1 MYTTRVKIYVYV
13 LCGDSWMDCDDIIR
27 RHHSTTTSL
36 DIRRSTTM
44 EERSGARATLTEAEH
59 EVYDRQIR
67 VWGVETQKKLSMARV
82 LVAMGRGNRDVS
94 TTTSASSSAAR
105 GLGAETLKNIAL
117 AGCGK
122 IVVRDDERG
131 GTSGI
136 CGVLA
141 SERRGK
147 DGNFLNAAAGDD
159 TDTDSGETVAEAM
172 ARTLSEMNPFG
183 DISAAESSTTS
194 LVCEESVEYYS
205 KFDVVVACGYTF
217 AQCEAMDAKCR
228 EAGCGFF
235 GAFHG
240 AAACYFFT
248 DLGNAHEYVPVGV
261 PSKDGKAGGGD
272 GARAD
277 GNAPSV
283 ARFASL
289 TDVFERCGADW
300 SKTTRRSPRTPLAA
314 TLVRAFE
321 REHGRI
327 PEQADAEAFFA
338 LSKTF
343 AERHGAKPDCVP
355 EDALRVVLA
364 PSFESPAINA
374 IVGGVLAQEVLKA
387 VTRKGAPCGNFFV
400 FDAVSGQGVCH
411 NLGDAGDDRR

>member
-1 MYTTRVKIYVYV
+1 M
-13 LCGDSWMDCDDIIR
+13 R
-27 RHHSTTTSL
+27 RHSTTF
-36 DIRRSTTM
+36 DIRHSTTM
-44 EERSGARATLTEAEH
+44 EEKSGARALTEAEH

-67 VWGVETQKKLSMARV
+67 VWGVETQKKLSTARV
-82 LVAMGRGNRDVS
+82 LVAMGGDSHVS
-94 TTTSASSSAAR
+94 TRTASSSAAR

-122 IVVRDDERG
+122 IVVRDDER
-131 GTSGI
+131 
-136 CGVLA
+136 GVLA

-183 DISAAESSTTS
+183 DISAAESSTS
-194 LVCEESVEYYS
+194 LVCEESAEYYS

-248 DLGNAHEYVPVGV
+248 DLGNAHEYVSVGV

>member
-1 MYTTRVKIYVYV
+1 MER
-13 LCGDSWMDCDDIIR
+13 DDDESSR
-27 RHHSTTTSL
+27 AAT
-36 DIRRSTTM
+36 
-44 EERSGARATLTEAEH
+44 GALTEAEH

-67 VWGVETQKKLSMARV
+67 VWGVETQKKLSRARA
-82 LVAMGRGNRDVS
+82 LVAMSHDAGNGS
-94 TTTSASSSAAR
+94 TTTRTTRTSVSASAAR
-105 GLGAETLKNIAL
+105 GLAAETLKNIAL

-122 IVVRDDERG
+122 IVVRDDERDG
-131 GTSGI
+131 RSGI
-136 CGVLA
+136 LA
-141 SERRGK
+141 SARRGK
-147 DGNFLNAAAGDD
+147 DGNFLNAAGDD
-159 TDTDSGETVAEAM
+159 DDVDCGETVAEAM

-183 DISAAESSTTS
+183 DISAAESSTS
-194 LVCEESVEYYS
+194 SSVWEESAEYYS

-261 PSKDGKAGGGD
+261 PSKDGKAVGD

-289 TDVFERCGADW
+289 TDVFERCGTDW

>member
-1 MYTTRVKIYVYV
+1 VGVDDDDDEGVTRQRMMMM
-13 LCGDSWMDCDDIIR
+13 GDDRDDDR
-27 RHHSTTTSL
+27 
-36 DIRRSTTM
+36 DDA
-44 EERSGARATLTEAEH
+44 ARTLTEAEH

-67 VWGVETQKKLSMARV
+67 VWGVETQSKLSRARV
-82 LVAMGRGNRDVS
+82 LVVFGRIGHDDERL
-94 TTTSASSSAAR
+94 TTSAAAFAAAR

-122 IVVRDDERG
+122 IVVRDDG
-131 GTSGI
+131 GKGREGG
-136 CGVLA
+136 CGGLA

-147 DGNFLNAAAGDD
+147 DGNFLNAAGEDD
-159 TDTDSGETVAEAM
+159 EDDSSETVAEAM
-172 ARTLSEMNPFG
+172 ARTLREMNPFG
-183 DISAAESSTTS
+183 DVSAAESSNGS
-194 LVCEESVEYYS
+194 VCEESAEYYS
-205 KFDVVVACGYTF
+205 RFDVVVACGYTF
-217 AQCEAMDAKCR
+217 AQCEAMGAKCR
-228 EAGCGFF
+228 EVGCGFF

-240 AAACYFFT
+240 AAACYFFA
-248 DLGNAHEYVPVGV
+248 DLGEAHEYVPVGV
-261 PSKDGKAGGGD
+261 SSKDGKGGG
-272 GARAD
+272 G
-277 GNAPSV
+277 GGAPSV

-300 SKTTRRSPRTPLAA
+300 GKATRRTPRTPLAA

-327 PEQADAEAFFA
+327 PEEADAEAFVA

-343 AERHGAKPDCVP
+343 AERHGAKPDCVS

-387 VTRKGAPCGNFFV
+387 VTRKGAPCGNFFI

-411 NLGDAGDDRR
+411 NLGDAGDERR

>member
-1 MYTTRVKIYVYV
+1 
-13 LCGDSWMDCDDIIR
+13 MDDD
-27 RHHSTTTSL
+27 
-36 DIRRSTTM
+36 DDDDD
-44 EERSGARATLTEAEH
+44 EGARQRMMGDDRDDDCAADDAARTLTEAEH

-67 VWGVETQKKLSMARV
+67 VWGVETQSKLSRARV
-82 LVAMGRGNRDVS
+82 LVALGRIGDDERL
-94 TTTSASSSAAR
+94 TSAAAFAAAR

-122 IVVRDDERG
+122 IVVRDDG
-131 GTSGI
+131 GTGREGR
-136 CGVLA
+136 CGGLA

-147 DGNFLNAAAGDD
+147 DGNFLNAAGEDD
-159 TDTDSGETVAEAM
+159 EDDSAETVAEAM
-172 ARTLSEMNPFG
+172 ARTLREMNPFG
-183 DISAAESSTTS
+183 DVSAAESSNGS
-194 LVCEESVEYYS
+194 VCEESAEYYS
-205 KFDVVVACGYTF
+205 RFDVVVACGYTF
-217 AQCEAMDAKCR
+217 AQCEAMGAKCR
-228 EAGCGFF
+228 EVGCGFF

-240 AAACYFFT
+240 AAACYFFA
-248 DLGNAHEYVPVGV
+248 DLGEAHEYVPVGV
-261 PSKDGKAGGGD
+261 SSKDGKGGGGGGGGAGG
-272 GARAD
+272 
-277 GNAPSV
+277 APSV

-300 SKTTRRSPRTPLAA
+300 GKATRRTPRTPLAA

-327 PEQADAEAFFA
+327 PEEADAEAFVA

-343 AERHGAKPDCVP
+343 AERHGAKPDCVS

-387 VTRKGAPCGNFFV
+387 VTRKGAPCGNFFI

-411 NLGDAGDDRR
+411 NLGDAGDERR

>member
-1 MYTTRVKIYVYV
+1 MTKMEDPKK
-13 LCGDSWMDCDDIIR
+13 GGGACDA
-27 RHHSTTTSL
+27 S
-36 DIRRSTTM
+36 
-44 EERSGARATLTEAEH
+44 LTEAEH

-67 VWGVETQKKLSMARV
+67 VWGVETQKKLSGARV
-82 LVAMGRGNRDVS
+82 LVTMSHYDDGNGNGSTVS
-94 TTTSASSSAAR
+94 VSASAAR
-105 GLGAETLKNIAL
+105 GLAAETLKNIAL

-122 IVVRDDERG
+122 IVVRDDARDG
-131 GTSGI
+131 KFR
-136 CGVLA
+136 GVLA
-141 SERRGK
+141 SARRGR
-147 DGNFLNAAAGDD
+147 DGNFLNAAGDDD
-159 TDTDSGETVAEAM
+159 TDDSGETVAEAM

-183 DISAAESSTTS
+183 DISAAESSTS
-194 LVCEESVEYYS
+194 SSPVWEESAEYYS
-205 KFDVVVACGYTF
+205 KFDVVVACGYSF
-217 AQCEAMDAKCR
+217 AQYETMDAKCR

-240 AAACYFFT
+240 AAACYYFT

-261 PSKDGKAGGGD
+261 PSKDGKGGGD
-272 GARAD
+272 GAQAD

-343 AERHGAKPDCVP
+343 AERNGAKPDCVP

>member
-1 MYTTRVKIYVYV
+1 VYVYETTRG
-13 LCGDSWMDCDDIIR
+13 CRDIVR
-27 RHHSTTTSL
+27 RSTFDVRRATTSF
-36 DIRRSTTM
+36 DVRRATTM
-44 EERSGARATLTEAEH
+44 EERSGARATTLTEAEH

-82 LVAMGRGNRDVS
+82 LVAMGRGGHDVS
-94 TTTSASSSAAR
+94 TTTASSSAAR

-136 CGVLA
+136 RGVLA

-194 LVCEESVEYYS
+194 LVCEESAEYYS

-411 NLGDAGDDRR
+411 NLGAADDDRR

>member
-1 MYTTRVKIYVYV
+1 
-13 LCGDSWMDCDDIIR
+13 MDDAT
-27 RHHSTTTSL
+27 HGTTTY
-36 DIRRSTTM
+36 DDVRRRAM
-44 EERSGARATLTEAEH
+44 EEPTNGGGARGVLTEAEH

-67 VWGVETQKKLSMARV
+67 VWGVETQKKLSRARV
-82 LVAMGRGNRDVS
+82 LVTMMRRYDDDDDDDGSTASVS
-94 TTTSASSSAAR
+94 ASAAR
-105 GLGAETLKNIAL
+105 GLAAETLKNIAL

-122 IVVRDDERG
+122 IVVRDDARDG
-131 GTSGI
+131 KSR
-136 CGVLA
+136 GVLA
-141 SERRGK
+141 SARRGR
-147 DGNFLNAAAGDD
+147 DGNFLNAAGDDD
-159 TDTDSGETVAEAM
+159 TDDSGETVAEAM

-183 DISAAESSTTS
+183 DISAAESSTS
-194 LVCEESVEYYS
+194 CSASVWEESAEYYS
-205 KFDVVVACGYTF
+205 KFDVVVACGYSF
-217 AQCEAMDAKCR
+217 AQCETMDAKCR

-261 PSKDGKAGGGD
+261 PSKDGKGGGD

-364 PSFESPAINA
+364 PSFGSPAINA